1 MKTGI
6 IVHSQTGNTLQVA
19 EKLAQA
25 IKAEGYEAQVE
36 RVTTAETSAETL
48 KNITLTTAPDTAG
61 YDQLLLGAPVQA
73 FALSAAMKTYLS
85 QLPDL
90 KAKRV
95 VCFVTQHFPK
105 AWMGGNRAVK
115 QMCEAVTQKGGR
127 VEASYVIN
135 WSSKVRNEQI
145 DNLVT
150 RCAQAIQQSK

>member
-25 IKAEGYEAQVE
+25 IKAKGYEAQVE
-36 RVTTAETSAETL
+36 RVTTAETNPDTFKS
-48 KNITLTTAPDTAG
+48 ITLGIAPDPAG
-61 YDQLLLGAPVQA
+61 YDLLLLGAPVQA
-73 FALSAAMKTYLS
+73 FALSAAMKAYLS

-95 VCFVTQHFPK
+95 VCFVTQQFPK

-115 QMCEAVTQKGGR
+115 QMREAVTQKGGQ

-145 DNLVT
+145 DSLVT
-150 RCAQAIQQSK
+150 RCVQAVQQSK